1 MDSERWR
8 RVNRLFH
15 QTLELSPEE
24 RAGFLNQACADDL
37 SLIEEVCDL
46 LAAHERSG
54 SFIDSPA
61 YKAAYGMLAED
72 AVSLAIGEQLN
83 SYKILSRIGAGGMGE
98 VYLAEDTRL
107 DRKIALKVLPSIF
120 THDARRL
127 ARFRTEARAAA
138 ALNHPNIATIYSI
151 EENAN
156 EHFITMEYVD
166 GKPLSDPVFRQAWD
180 LSLFYHRFVPLADAL
195 AHAHDHG
202 VIHRDIKPGNIMI
215 SSTGVPKL
223 LDFGLARISQQG
235 PDDGPTI
242 DRQVSVETGMMG
254 TPAYM
259 SPEQSKG
266 EPVGSETDIFS
277 LGIICYE
284 FLTGQ
289 HPFASESREA
299 LQQAINTK
307 TPIAPSQIRVEIPAT
322 LESLILQML
331 DKDARR
337 RPDAAEV
344 HRGLT
349 QLAEQRRQDAGTAKP
364 APAGLKKARRRS
376 VLRAMI
382 LLSIVALLIS
392 GAAASYY
399 FNDSPVLTDKDTIL
413 LADFE
418 NETGEAVF
426 DDTLRR
432 AVAVHLEQS
441 PFLNLF
447 PDERVRETL
456 RTMNRSPDE
465 RVTYTV
471 GREICQR
478 QGLKALLAGSIAM
491 LGRNYLIN
499 IEAINSQSGEVFAR
513 EQVEVK
519 EKVDVLHNLGV
530 AANRLRG
537 KLGESLSSIEKF
549 DVPLELVT
557 TASLEALK
565 AFTIGSDLNA
575 KGKYTEA
582 IVSLKRAVELD
593 PDFARAW
600 SVLSRACNNSG
611 QLGQAA
617 ETAQKAFELRERVSE
632 REKLHITAQYYS
644 NVTGELH
651 KEIGTLELLTQ
662 TWPNDVIARRNL
674 GSRYNSLGQYDKAIV
689 ELKEAIRLNPDY
701 GSPYRNLANAYMRL
715 SRIDEARDWAD
726 QVVAR
731 GFDSI
736 NSRARLFDIAFLQ
749 GDTSTMQQQVDWA
762 SKRPGEYEHVLWQAV
777 TEQYYGRLKKSLELR
792 TRAYELALQQNRMET
807 AGGILTGIAWIFS
820 MKGEC
825 RQCLATLSRAR
836 SMPTRPLSY
845 FAVAESYAMCGASAR
860 MKALID
866 ELVLRFPKDTEF
878 NEVVLLVIRAELE
891 LQRGNRAKAIDLL
904 RAVIP
909 IDNLSHF
916 GSNYLR
922 GRVWL
927 ADRDGEEAAKEFQK
941 ILDNPGWSPISHVI
955 PLAHLGLAR
964 AAVLQGDF
972 EKARKSYQE
981 FFRLW
986 KDADPDIP
994 VLIEAR
1000 KEYDKLK

>member
-151 EENAN
+151 EENAE

-166 GKPLSDPVFRQAWD
+166 GKPLSDTGFRQAWD
-180 LSLFYHRFVPLADAL
+180 LSLFFNRFVPLADAL
-195 AHAHDHG
+195 AHAHEHD

-215 SSTGVPKL
+215 ASTGIPKL
-223 LDFGLARISQQG
+223 LDFGLARISRQG
-235 PDDGPTI
+235 PDDGPAI
-242 DRQVSVETGMMG
+242 DRQISIETGMMG

-266 EPVGSETDIFS
+266 EPVGSATDIFS

-289 HPFASESREA
+289 HPFASESKEA
-299 LQQAINTK
+299 MQQAIATK
-307 TPIAPSQIRVEIPAT
+307 TPIAPSQIRAEMPAA

-331 DKDARR
+331 DKDAGR

-344 HRGLT
+344 HRRLK
-349 QLAEQRRQDAGTAKP
+349 QLADEQRRQDAGTAKP
-364 APAGLKKARRRS
+364 SPVGLNRMWRS
-376 VLRAMI
+376 SRVMI
-382 LLSIVALLIS
+382 LLAIVALLIS
-392 GAAASYY
+392 GAAAYYY

-432 AVAVHLEQS
+432 AVAVHLDQS

-456 RTMNRSPDE
+456 RTMNRSPDD
-465 RVTYTV
+465 RVTFTV

-478 QGLKALLAGSIAM
+478 QGLKALLAGSIGM

-519 EKVDVLHNLGV
+519 EKEDVLPNLGV

-651 KEIGTLELLTQ
+651 KEVETLKMLTQ

-674 GSRYNSLGQYDKAIV
+674 GSRYNTLGQYEKAIV

-701 GSPYRNLANAYMRL
+701 GSPYRNLANIYLRL
-715 SRIDEARDWAD
+715 SRIDEARAWAD
-726 QVVAR
+726 HVVAR

-736 NSRARLFDIAFLQ
+736 NSRARLFEIAFIQ
-749 GDTSTMQQQVDWA
+749 GDTSTMQQQIDWA
-762 SKRPGEYEHVLWQAV
+762 SKRPGEYIHLIWLAYTAQYRGQLYKAREFDNRVIVLAQ
-777 TEQYYGRLKKSLELR
+777 QHNRLDEVGFRLITLAFILR
-792 TRAYELALQQNRMET
+792 IH
-807 AGGILTGIAWIFS
+807 G
-820 MKGEC
+820 KC
-825 RQCLATLSRAR
+825 RQSIALLDR
-836 SMPTRPLSY
+836 
-845 FAVAESYAMCGASAR
+845 AVALPHTPVIVTIASMEYARCGALAQ
-860 MKALID
+860 AI
-866 ELVLRFPKDTEF
+866 ELSEEAVKRYPKDAQV
-878 NEVVLLVIRAELE
+878 NEIDMPRVRAELE
-891 LQRGNRAKAIDLL
+891 FLRGNRIKAIQLL
-904 RAVIP
+904 QAASRYENVMYFDP
-909 IDNLSHF
+909 NNLL
-916 GSNYLR
+916 GQIYLKE
-922 GRVWL
+922 GK
-927 ADRDGEEAAKEFQK
+927 GEEAAREYQK
-941 ILDNPGWSPISHVI
+941 ILNNPGWSPVSIFT

-964 AAVLQGDF
+964 AAVLQGDL
-972 EKARKSYQE
+972 EKARKSYQD

-994 VLIEAR
+994 VLTEAR
-1000 KEYDKLK
+1000 KEYEKLK